1 MKLLNKLFP
10 LKTIKKFAS
19 LAACSAMICASLS
32 SCNSGPLFDFE
43 GDCDPHYY
51 LQFVFDRNMHYND
64 YHGIGADAFAA
75 QVGSVE
81 VYVFNPS
88 TGEFVASYKD
98 SGNHLR
104 DYGYRLELDNL
115 TPGDYD
121 IIAWCGL
128 ENNEDHFTLQ
138 KNVSRPEHLT
148 CTMTRSVDAEDN
160 TVYCDKNLKPLF
172 HGRLSHK
179 FPDKQGDHYATVY
192 LTKNTN
198 YIQLALHH
206 NAGELESD
214 RFSVTM
220 EDTNGYLAHDNSL
233 LSDDLI
239 QYRPWS
245 QRGGVVDMD
254 MLNYSTKA
262 AEDGTGFLVA
272 ELATS
277 RLMADNDPRLTVTD
291 KQTGQAVFSLPLV
304 KYLLMMK
311 SDRYAAMDG
320 QEYLDRE
327 DEYSVIVFLENSKN
341 NEGWLAAQ
349 IVINGWH
356 IVNNGNVGL

>member
-1 MKLLNKLFP
+1 MNLKSIMIPALLL
-10 LKTIKKFAS
+10 
-19 LAACSAMICASLS
+19 LAALGMASCDDNLVYEK
-32 SCNSGPLFDFE
+32 E
-43 GDCDPHYY
+43 GDCTPKV
-51 LQFVFDRNMHYND
+51 QFVFKKHRQALHSQPGREADVFYATVGTVHLFVFDEESGELVYEQFENTENLKSASD
-64 YHGIGADAFAA
+64 LNIGSQTEKCYMPVDL
-75 QVGSVE
+75 
-81 VYVFNPS
+81 NP
-88 TGEFVASYKD
+88 G
-98 SGNHLR
+98 R
-104 DYGYRLELDNL
+104 YRF
-115 TPGDYD
+115 
-121 IIAWCGL
+121 IAWCGL

-148 CTMTRSVDAEDN
+148 CTMTRSVDSEDN

-262 AEDGTGFLVA
+262 AEEGTGFLVA